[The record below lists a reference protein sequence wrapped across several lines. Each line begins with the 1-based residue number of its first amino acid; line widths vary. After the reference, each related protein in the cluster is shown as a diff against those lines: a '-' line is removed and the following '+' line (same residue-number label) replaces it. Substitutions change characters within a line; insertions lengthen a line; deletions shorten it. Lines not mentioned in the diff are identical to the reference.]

1 MKIAVFG
8 RTELRCSICV
18 LLLVPAAA
26 VLGKLPA
33 LMLALVSLAVH
44 ELSHAFMAARLGLV
58 VSSIE
63 VQPFGFIAELHTPPR
78 TPSECLSVAA
88 AGPFA
93 SLLIALCGARF
104 WQIHRAYIG
113 SLPRFLF
120 FQFIA
125 RINESS
131 PFSAS

>member
-58 VSSIE
+58 VSSIHRRE
-63 VQPFGFIAELHTPPR
+63 PR
-78 TPSECLSVAA
+78 RNACRLRQRDRLQACSSPSAA
-88 AGPFA
+88 QVWANTSG
-93 SLLIALCGARF
+93 
-104 WQIHRAYIG
+104 IHRQPSKISVLSIYR
-113 SLPRFLF
+113 SD
-120 FQFIA
+120 
-125 RINESS
+125 
-131 PFSAS
+131 

>member
-44 ELSHAFMAARLGLV
+44 ELSHAFMAARLGLI

-63 VQPFGFIAELHTPPR
+63 VQPFGFMRQRDRLQACSS
-78 TPSECLSVAA
+78 PSAA
-88 AGPFA
+88 QVWANTSG
-93 SLLIALCGARF
+93 
-104 WQIHRAYIG
+104 IHRQPSKISVLSIYR
-113 SLPRFLF
+113 SD
-120 FQFIA
+120 
-125 RINESS
+125 
-131 PFSAS
+131 

>member
-63 VQPFGFIAELHTPPR
+63 VQPFGFIAELHTPPNPVGMPVGCGSGTVCKPAHR
-78 TPSECLSVAA
+78 
-88 AGPFA
+88 
-93 SLLIALCGARF
+93 LLRRRF
-104 WQIHRAYIG
+104 GQIHRAYIG

>member
-93 SLLIALCGARF
+93 SLLTPSAAQVLANTSG
-104 WQIHRAYIG
+104 IHRQPSKISVLSIYR
-113 SLPRFLF
+113 SD
-120 FQFIA
+120 
-125 RINESS
+125 
-131 PFSAS
+131 

>member
-63 VQPFGFIAELHTPPR
+63 VQPFGFIAERQRDRLQACSS
-78 TPSECLSVAA
+78 PSAA
-88 AGPFA
+88 QVWANTSG
-93 SLLIALCGARF
+93 
-104 WQIHRAYIG
+104 IHRQPSKISVLSIYR
-113 SLPRFLF
+113 SD
-120 FQFIA
+120 
-125 RINESS
+125 
-131 PFSAS
+131 

>member
-63 VQPFGFIAELHTPPR
+63 VQPFGFIAELHTPPQR
-78 TPSECLSVAA
+78 DRLQVCSSPSAA
-88 AGPFA
+88 QVWANTSG
-93 SLLIALCGARF
+93 
-104 WQIHRAYIG
+104 IHRQPSKISVLSIYR
-113 SLPRFLF
+113 SD
-120 FQFIA
+120 
-125 RINESS
+125 
-131 PFSAS
+131 

>member
-93 SLLIALCGARF
+93 SLLIAQVWANTSG
-104 WQIHRAYIG
+104 IHRQPSKISVLSIYR
-113 SLPRFLF
+113 SD
-120 FQFIA
+120 
-125 RINESS
+125 
-131 PFSAS
+131 